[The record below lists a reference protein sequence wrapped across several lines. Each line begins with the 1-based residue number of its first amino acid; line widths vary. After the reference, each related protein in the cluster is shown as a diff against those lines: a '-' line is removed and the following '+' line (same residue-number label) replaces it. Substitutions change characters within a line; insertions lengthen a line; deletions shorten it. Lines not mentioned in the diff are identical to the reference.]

1 MKSSRLFRILAVVIL
16 AGIVLYF
23 GIQVSRYVEDPLST
37 TRVYEAKTEDSIH
50 TEGWMVREEEPFHI
64 SGGILSHPVQEGE
77 HVGAGQ
83 TIAVAYHNAGALD
96 TVKAVEE
103 KTLQLQQL
111 EFALETYLDPDA
123 ALKLDGSISDGLLTL
138 RGNVSDGDYTAA
150 SEQLSTL
157 KADILKRSH
166 SYSSGPEIQAEIE
179 AVSGELAGLKAALSD
194 AETVRSSRPGTY
206 STAADGYES
215 VLTPEFIEDVTP
227 TALEEIQKQE
237 EPADAGKLIYGDTW
251 YYTAVMDE
259 TDADR
264 IAESGTVRLRFA
276 KGLDRDV
283 KVSVHSVSEPEDGR
297 CAVVLECRKFMAE
310 ITQLRRV
317 QAEVILES
325 YSGLR
330 VPANALRLDEAG
342 RGGVYCLVGY
352 ASQFKPVEVVW
363 QGEGY
368 SLLRPA
374 EDATDNRLLR
384 AGDEVIITADELHDG
399 KIIYGK

>member
-1 MKSSRLFRILAVVIL
+1 MKSSRLFRVLAIVIL

-23 GIQVSRYVEDPLST
+23 GAQVVHYADDPLST
-37 TRVYEAKTEDSIH
+37 TRAYEARTEESIH
-50 TEGWMVREEEPFHI
+50 TEGWMVREEQPFHI
-64 SGGILSHPVQEGE
+64 DGGILSHPVQEGE

-83 TIAVAYHNAGALD
+83 TIAVAYHSAGALD

-103 KTLQLQQL
+103 KTLRLQQL

-123 ALKLDGSISDGLLTL
+123 ALKLDGSIADGLLTL
-138 RGNVSDGDYTAA
+138 RGNVSDGDYISA

-166 SYSSGPEIQAEIE
+166 SYSSGTEIQAEID
-179 AVSGELAGLKAALSD
+179 AVSSELAGLKAKLSN
-194 AETVRSSRPGTY
+194 AETVRAARPGTY
-206 STAADGYES
+206 SATADGYES
-215 VLTPEFIEDVTP
+215 VLTPEFLENVTP
-227 TALEEIQKQE
+227 AALAQIQKKE

-251 YYTAVMDE
+251 YYTAVVDE
-259 TDADR
+259 ADAGR
-264 IAESGTVRLRFA
+264 IRECGTVTLRFA

-283 KVSVHSVSEPEDGR
+283 KVSVSSVSEPENGR
-297 CAVVLECRKFMAE
+297 CAVVLKCRKYMAE
-310 ITQLRRV
+310 LTRLRQV
-317 QAEVILES
+317 QAEVILHS

-330 VPANALRLDEAG
+330 VPANALRMDGEG

-363 QGEGY
+363 QGDGY

-374 EDATDNRLLR
+374 EDATDRRLLR

-399 KIIYGK
+399 KIIYGM